1 MMLFNIYWNNKSS
14 WVIIH
19 DSTITLTGTV
29 ERESNLDWDSYSDGI
44 RTWCPDDYTDSI
56 TDINRTGRLHV
67 WSSSLSADVFAKGFA
82 MNVGFTLLVENLFIF
97 VIVSTFILLLCCLRS
112 LSIISFILKHNE
124 FHTLMAK
131 VSVSGQKI
139 NLSRKLSSIDNKW
152 HFLELRNF
160 LKVRF
165 SKMISIR

>member
-1 MMLFNIYWNNKSS
+1 
-14 WVIIH
+14 
-19 DSTITLTGTV
+19 
-29 ERESNLDWDSYSDGI
+29 
-44 RTWCPDDYTDSI
+44 
-56 TDINRTGRLHV
+56 
-67 WSSSLSADVFAKGFA
+67 

-97 VIVSTFILLLCCLRS
+97 VIVSTFILLLYCLRS